1 MKTAVDRLRRVTDL
15 FVEGKT
21 LFLGLDDDG
30 KPVTVW
36 VNKLNSFEVEE
47 SRRDAVSARGLRL
60 LELVKTDNPE
70 RQALMARVERWSD
83 EELIRHRVDQL
94 GDEIYLETI
103 NDLESDKDWAENIE
117 IMRRLP
123 QLLADSG
130 APEDDPRRKQLD
142 DLNTQYL
149 QTLSDRLDKATDDKA
164 VDLAKLGREN
174 LVEDFMESWR
184 SRLSLDEFMQEKRAT
199 ELYAAMR
206 ECQAEDLPGLH
217 QDAEAR
223 WNHAKCDHRTRLLDA
238 RAAVKLLPEPLLE
251 KVIETLEEITA
262 PDREAGNSDAPVSS
276 SAPSEQDV
284 PAEASPASTPT
295 ETSPDVPTT

>member
-1 MKTAVDRLRRVTDL
+1 MSVVDRLRRVTDL

-21 LFLGLDDDG
+21 LFLGLEDDG

-36 VNKLNSFEVEE
+36 VNKLNSFEMEE
-47 SRRDAVSARGLRL
+47 SRRDAVTARGLRL

-83 EELIRHRVDQL
+83 EELVRHRVDQQ
-94 GDEIYLETI
+94 GDEIYLDVI
-103 NDLESDKDWAENIE
+103 NDLESDKDWAEKIA

-123 QLLADSG
+123 TLLDDSG
-130 APEDDPRRKQLD
+130 APENDERRKQLT
-142 DLNTQYL
+142 DLNQEYMKAL
-149 QTLSDRLDKATDDKA
+149 GDRLEKATNDKA
-164 VDLAKLGREN
+164 VDLAKLSREH

-206 ECQAEDLPGLH
+206 ECQAEMLPGAFR
-217 QDAEAR
+217 DDEGR
-223 WNHAKCDHRTRLLDA
+223 WNHAKCDHRIRLLEA

-251 KVIETLEEITA
+251 KVINTLDDITT

-276 SAPSEQDV
+276 SAPSEQDAA
-284 PAEASPASTPT
+284 AEASTPSTPT
-295 ETSPDVPTT
+295 ETSPDAPTS